1 MYAETIICK
10 LYEARTDL
18 GLTQQQVA
26 DGADMNVRT
35 LINIEKGR
43 NIPSLLY
50 AIKLAKFFYIS
61 VNQLFE
67 YPSID
72 HALDKKSYFRFR
84 KKCSNIIHIVFI
96 TRKLLLLP

>member
-1 MYAETIICK
+1 MYAETVICK

-43 NIPSLLY
+43 SIPSLLY
-50 AIKLAKFFYIS
+50 AMKLANFLNIP
-61 VNQLFE
+61 VDQLFE
-67 YPSID
+67 YKKTTLTSDKRNRTSI
-72 HALDKKSYFRFR
+72 
-84 KKCSNIIHIVFI
+84 
-96 TRKLLLLP
+96 

>member
-1 MYAETIICK
+1 MYAETIICN

-43 NIPSLLY
+43 SIPSLLY
-50 AIKLAKFFYIS
+50 AMKLANFLNIP
-61 VNQLFE
+61 VDQLFE
-67 YPSID
+67 YQSAD
-72 HALDKKSYFRFR
+72 HR
-84 KKCSNIIHIVFI
+84 SNNNS
-96 TRKLLLLP
+96 

>member
-35 LINIEKGR
+35 LINHRGASRLRRSVRRFLYGCSHIQNTACR
-43 NIPSLLY
+43 SLL
-50 AIKLAKFFYIS
+50 
-61 VNQLFE
+61 V
-67 YPSID
+67 
-72 HALDKKSYFRFR
+72 
-84 KKCSNIIHIVFI
+84 
-96 TRKLLLLP
+96 

>member
-18 GLTQQQVA
+18 GFTQQQVA

-43 NIPSLLY
+43 SIPSLLY
-50 AIKLAKFFYIS
+50 AMKLAS
-61 VNQLFE
+61 V
-67 YPSID
+67 
-72 HALDKKSYFRFR
+72 
-84 KKCSNIIHIVFI
+84 
-96 TRKLLLLP
+96 

>member
-1 MYAETIICK
+1 MYAETVIYK

-43 NIPSLLY
+43 SIPSLLY
-50 AIKLAKFFYIS
+50 AMKLANFLNIP
-61 VNQLFE
+61 VDQLFE
-67 YPSID
+67 YKNTTLTS
-72 HALDKKSYFRFR
+72 DKRNR
-84 KKCSNIIHIVFI
+84 TNI
-96 TRKLLLLP
+96 

>member
-43 NIPSLLY
+43 SIPSLLY
-50 AIKLAKFFYIS
+50 AMKLANFLNMP
-61 VNQLFE
+61 VDQLFVYE
-67 YPSID
+67 SPTRPSN
-72 HALDKKSYFRFR
+72 KF
-84 KKCSNIIHIVFI
+84 
-96 TRKLLLLP
+96 

>member
-43 NIPSLLY
+43 SIPSLLY
-50 AIKLAKFFYIS
+50 AMKLANFLNIP
-61 VNQLFE
+61 VDQLFE
-67 YPSID
+67 YQNSD
-72 HALDKKSYFRFR
+72 HSSKEGA
-84 KKCSNIIHIVFI
+84 
-96 TRKLLLLP
+96 

>member
-1 MYAETIICK
+1 MYAETVICK

-43 NIPSLLY
+43 SIPYLLY
-50 AIKLAKFFYIS
+50 AMKLANFLNIP
-61 VNQLFE
+61 VDQLFE
-67 YPSID
+67 YKNTTLTSDKRNRTSI
-72 HALDKKSYFRFR
+72 
-84 KKCSNIIHIVFI
+84 
-96 TRKLLLLP
+96 

>member
-18 GLTQQQVA
+18 GFTQQQVA

-43 NIPSLLY
+43 SIPSLLY
-50 AIKLAKFFYIS
+50 AMKLANFLNIP
-61 VNQLFE
+61 VDQLFE
-67 YPSID
+67 YQSVDYI
-72 HALDKKSYFRFR
+72 
-84 KKCSNIIHIVFI
+84 SNKHCHTLFF
-96 TRKLLLLP
+96 

>member
-1 MYAETIICK
+1 MYAETVICK

-43 NIPSLLY
+43 SIPSLLY
-50 AIKLAKFFYIS
+50 AMNTRVQITDQITHSAETTSTGSFDIAGNLYLFSLGIFQFKTFSLSKLSK
-61 VNQLFE
+61 
-67 YPSID
+67 
-72 HALDKKSYFRFR
+72 
-84 KKCSNIIHIVFI
+84 
-96 TRKLLLLP
+96 

>member
-18 GLTQQQVA
+18 SLTQQQVA

-43 NIPSLLY
+43 SIPSLLY
-50 AIKLAKFFYIS
+50 AMKLANFLNIP
-61 VNQLFE
+61 VDQLFE
-67 YPSID
+67 YQSVDYI
-72 HALDKKSYFRFR
+72 
-84 KKCSNIIHIVFI
+84 SN
-96 TRKLLLLP
+96 K

>member
-1 MYAETIICK
+1 MYAETVICK

-43 NIPSLLY
+43 SIPSLLY
-50 AIKLAKFFYIS
+50 AMKLANFLNIP
-61 VNQLFE
+61 VDQLFE
-67 YPSID
+67 YQNAD
-72 HALDKKSYFRFR
+72 CR
-84 KKCSNIIHIVFI
+84 SNIN
-96 TRKLLLLP
+96 L

>member
-18 GLTQQQVA
+18 GFTQQQVA

-43 NIPSLLY
+43 SIPSLLY
-50 AIKLAKFFYIS
+50 AMKL
-61 VNQLFE
+61 VNFLNMPVDQLFE
-67 YPSID
+67 YQGVD
-72 HALDKKSYFRFR
+72 HI
-84 KKCSNIIHIVFI
+84 SN
-96 TRKLLLLP
+96 K

>member
-1 MYAETIICK
+1 MYAETVICK

-43 NIPSLLY
+43 SIPRLL
-50 AIKLAKFFYIS
+50 I
-61 VNQLFE
+61 
-67 YPSID
+67 
-72 HALDKKSYFRFR
+72 R
-84 KKCSNIIHIVFI
+84 KHEIVQ
-96 TRKLLLLP
+96 

>member
-26 DGADMNVRT
+26 DGVDMNVRT

-43 NIPSLLY
+43 SIPSLLY
-50 AIKLAKFFYIS
+50 AMKLANFLNIP
-61 VNQLFE
+61 VDQLFE
-67 YPSID
+67 YQGVD
-72 HALDKKSYFRFR
+72 HALK
-84 KKCSNIIHIVFI
+84 
-96 TRKLLLLP
+96 